1 MIVHDLDVGG
11 SLSCPDKA
19 QSPLIIDAYAVLAL
33 PVVFER
39 FETVPWWYLQVFENC
54 GPVELR
60 KLSKGWT
67 FDVDPASYSATFE
80 ERLRVLALEAL
91 DRHGRDINAPR
102 A

>member
-1 MIVHDLDVGG
+1 MIVHDLDVCG

-39 FETVPWWYLQVFENC
+39 FETVPRWNLQVFESC
-54 GPVELR
+54 GPVEFRQLA
-60 KLSKGWT
+60 KGRT

-80 ERLRVLALEAL
+80 
-91 DRHGRDINAPR
+91 
-102 A
+102 